1 MFKRYLGSFFNVL
14 FKDLPIYF
22 VASLFLGF
30 QGQLAM
36 FDLFSL
42 RVFEKLL
49 GFFFRG
55 ASSFFYFNSK
65 LVFPFLIEG

>member
-14 FKDLPIYF
+14 FNDLPIYF

-30 QGQLAM
+30 QGQLTM

-49 GFFFRG
+49 GFF
-55 ASSFFYFNSK
+55 
-65 LVFPFLIEG
+65 LEWLQVFLLQ